1 MYKHQRLQ
9 PRFQEKRLYTQ
20 RAIVGIGI
28 IALMILVLLSR
39 IAYLQITDH
48 QKYAMLSERN
58 QLRLVPIAPT
68 RGLIFDRNGKLLAR
82 NVPAFHLAVIPEQV
96 ADLDKTIEE
105 LNQLIPIE
113 SEQKETLLEKIKE
126 SPSHQRQYIKLK
138 LTEEEVSTFAVNQY
152 RFPGF
157 FLQVDL
163 IRDYPYGSLLAHILG
178 YVSEANKEELSKLDK
193 KRYGGTYQL
202 GKIGLEKF
210 YENQLQ
216 GTPGIQQ
223 METDVLGREVRALS
237 TFPATAGTDLHLSID
252 IDLQIAIAKAMGE
265 NRGAVVAI
273 DPKNGE
279 ILAMVSAP
287 SFDPN
292 HFVRGIDNASYNALR
307 SAPSRPL
314 FNRAIQGQYPPAS
327 TIKPIVGL
335 AGVATGKVDINHKLF
350 DPGFYQLGGQGRL
363 YRDWVKHGHGWTDL
377 EKSIR
382 ESCDIYYYT
391 LAEKLGIAQLATWF
405 TRVGLGKATGVDL
418 PGEQKGLVPSNA
430 WKKKALGTVWYPG
443 ETIITGIGQ
452 GYILATPLQLS
463 VVAAY
468 IANRGEAYRPH
479 FNKEAPLNK
488 LAPLKLDNPNHWS
501 TIIEPM
507 RQVVSH
513 PKGTAYRHFSGFT
526 IPAAGKTGTAQVF
539 GIKQNEKYEHDKVE
553 QHLRDHSL
561 FIGFAP
567 VDEPKI
573 AVAVILENQKAS
585 AVVARQVIEAYLME
599 PEAHVESEEV
609 TVPAA

>member
-82 NVPAFHLAVIPEQV
+82 NVPAFHLAIIPEQV
-96 ADLDKTIEE
+96 TDLDKTLDE
-105 LNQLIPIE
+105 LSSLIPIDAT
-113 SEQKETLLEKIKE
+113 QKEALLEKIDE

-138 LTEEEVSTFAVNQY
+138 LTEEEVSAFAVNQY
-152 RFPGF
+152 RFPGVS
-157 FLQVDL
+157 LQVDL
-163 IRDYPYGSLLAHILG
+163 IRDYPYGSLLAHVLG
-178 YVSEANKEELSKLDK
+178 YVSEANKEELSKIDK
-193 KRYGGTYQL
+193 KRYNGTYQL

-237 TFPATAGTDLHLSID
+237 TFPAIAGTDLHLSID
-252 IDLQIAIAKAMGE
+252 IDLQIAITHALADK
-265 NRGAVVAI
+265 RGAVIAL
-273 DPKNGE
+273 DPRNGE
-279 ILAMVSAP
+279 ILAMVSTP

-292 HFVRGIDNASYNALR
+292 HFVRGIDPTSYSALR
-307 SAPSRPL
+307 DAPSRPL

-335 AGVATGKVDINHKLF
+335 AGVATGKVDVNHKLF
-350 DPGFYQLGGQGRL
+350 DPGFFQLGGQGRH
-363 YRDWVKHGHGWTDL
+363 YRDWLKHGHGWTDL

-391 LAEKLGIAQLATWF
+391 LADKLGIAQLSTWLS
-405 TRVGLGKATGVDL
+405 RVGLGKATGIDL
-418 PGEQKGLVPSNA
+418 PGEQKGIVPNSA

-463 VVAAY
+463 VMASY
-468 IANRGEAYRPH
+468 IANRGDAFRPH
-479 FNKEAPLNK
+479 FNKEAPLSK
-488 LAPLKLDNPNHWS
+488 LPPLKLDNPNHWS

-507 RQVVSH
+507 RQVIAH
-513 PKGTAYRHFSGFT
+513 PKGTAYRHFAGFT

-553 QHLRDHSL
+553 HHLRDHSL

-599 PEAHVESEEV
+599 PQPYVESTEIL
-609 TVPAA
+609 PAS